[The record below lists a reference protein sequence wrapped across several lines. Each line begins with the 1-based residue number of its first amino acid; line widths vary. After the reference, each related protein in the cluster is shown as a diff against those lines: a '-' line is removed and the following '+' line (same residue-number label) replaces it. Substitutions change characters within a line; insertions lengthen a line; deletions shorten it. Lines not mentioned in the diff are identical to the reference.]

1 MNNRIVAAVLLLGL
15 GLGAGYGLAQWQP
28 GASSMPAKADK
39 QALYWYDPMFPQQQF
54 DKPGKS
60 PFMDMQLVP
69 RYADGA
75 ASTATPAVQIDPGL
89 AQNIGVRLASVS
101 RGVLTSRLDL
111 SGILA
116 FNERDVAVVQARA
129 VGFVER
135 VYARAPGDVLKAG
148 APLVDLLIPEWAAAQ
163 EEFLALRRSAERGL
177 IAAAR
182 QRLRLS
188 GMPAGLIAQ
197 MERSGQVQSVLTV
210 TSPISG
216 ALQTLDVRE
225 GMTVAP
231 GQTLARFNGLGSVW
245 LQVAVPEA
253 RGATLKVGQTVQSR
267 FVGLPGETLDGTVSA
282 ILPATATDS
291 RTVQVRVELPN
302 PEGALRPGMTAQ
314 VSLAQTSGQA
324 LLQVPSEALIRTGK
338 RVLVMLAEEGG
349 RYRPVEVETGVE
361 NQDRTVILSG
371 LQEGQQVVA
380 SGQFLLDS
388 EASLKGITATAAE
401 AAMNMQPGAQ
411 P

>member
-1 MNNRIVAAVLLLGL
+1 MNNRIVAALVLAGL
-15 GLGAGYGLAQWQP
+15 GVGYGVAQLH
-28 GASSMPAKADK
+28 PAAAVGVKEDK
-39 QALYWYDPMFPQQQF
+39 PALYWYDPMYPQQKF

-69 RYADGA
+69 RYAEG
-75 ASTATPAVQIDPGL
+75 TAMQTPGVQIDPRQ
-89 AQNIGVRLASVS
+89 AQNIGVRLASVT
-101 RGVLTSRLDL
+101 RGVLASTLDV

-129 VGFVER
+129 AGFVER

-148 APLVDLLIPEWAAAQ
+148 EPLADVLIPEWAAAQ
-163 EEFLALRRSAERGL
+163 EEFLALRHSGDNGL

-188 GMPAGLIAQ
+188 GMPAALISR
-197 MERSGQVQSVLTV
+197 MERSGQVQSVLTIS
-210 TSPISG
+210 SPLSG
-216 ALQTLDVRE
+216 ALQTLEVRE
-225 GMTVAP
+225 GMTVAA
-231 GQTLARFNGLGSVW
+231 GQTLARLNGLERVW

-253 RGATLKVGQTVQSR
+253 QGAALQVGQPVQSR
-267 FVGLPGETLDGTVSA
+267 FVGLPGQVVNGTVSA
-282 ILPATATDS
+282 ILPATAMDS

-302 PEGALRPGMTAQ
+302 PEGNLRPGMTAQ
-314 VSLAQTSGQA
+314 VRLAQSSGQPV
-324 LLQVPSEALIRTGK
+324 LQVPSEALIRTGK

-349 RYRPVEVETGVE
+349 HYRPVEVQAGAE
-361 NQDRTVILSG
+361 NQEQTVILSG

-388 EASLKGITATAAE
+388 EASLKGVTAAE